1 MVYPIRTVRFW
12 DMNVRIAT
20 KALDKVLYDEE
31 TGLPTSREAESIDD
45 TLFYFV
51 QDEEIYLP
59 QHELLQLLKK
69 QVA

>member
-1 MVYPIRTVRFW
+1 
-12 DMNVRIAT
+12 MNVRIAT
-20 KALDKVLYDEE
+20 ESFDEVLYDEE
-31 TGLPTSREAESIDD
+31 TGLPTSKDAEAIDE

-51 QDEEIYLP
+51 QDNEIYLP